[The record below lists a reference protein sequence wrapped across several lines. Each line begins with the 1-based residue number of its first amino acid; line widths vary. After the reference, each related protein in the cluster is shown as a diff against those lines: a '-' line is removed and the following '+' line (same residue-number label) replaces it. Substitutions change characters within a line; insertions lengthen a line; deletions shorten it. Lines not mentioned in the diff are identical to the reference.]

1 MTLYSATEPSGR
13 PRPPMRAK
21 RTPGQSAS
29 TTEQR
34 PGLYQRRISRFR
46 RISSRSVT
54 LTAPRRG
61 ERPISR
67 FRWIPAAAGWTVG
80 VIATLSLIASVSP
93 VIRWLI
99 KVPREFINNYLF
111 NFPDTSF
118 AWSFVLALLAGALTA
133 RKRIAWWLLVLN
145 LLVAAG
151 WNIGGLAADNN
162 TALNI
167 FGESLGL
174 VLHVAALGVLVL
186 AYREFWAKVRRGAL
200 YKAAAVLITGWAI
213 GILLSWGLVEMF
225 PRTLAPDD
233 RLFYVVDR
241 VVGFAVAGP
250 GSFAGRPH
258 VFLNALFGLFS
269 AFALIAAAIVLF
281 QSQRAE
287 NALTGEDE
295 SAIRGLL
302 ELYGKNDSLGY
313 FATRRDKSVVFAPSG
328 RAAITYRVEL
338 GVCLASGDPVGDP
351 RAWPQAIDAWLALCQ
366 TYGWTPGNMG
376 ASSAGARAF
385 RDAGLNALELGD
397 EAILHT
403 GDFKLSGRDMRGVRQ
418 AVTRARRS
426 GLTVR
431 IRRHHDIEQDEMKRV
446 TARADAWRDTESER
460 GFSMALGRL
469 GDPADGDCLLV
480 EAIQPDHTVVAM
492 LSLVPWGQNGVSLD
506 LMRRSAQSPNGT
518 IELMVSELALHAE
531 RIGISCI
538 SLNFAM
544 FRSAFEQGAQLGAG
558 PVARLWRGF
567 LLFFSRWW
575 QLETLYRSN
584 VKYQPSWVPR
594 YACYED
600 ARMIPRV
607 GVASVIAEGF
617 LVLPFTRRPKQ
628 HTGHH
633 PSVPP
638 TLVATGLLHHDG
650 TAPDVSRFPRAD
662 LGRADE
668 DQRRLPEQMRVRLC
682 KLKMLQDSGIDA
694 YPVGEPPS
702 HTVAQALGA
711 DDPTTISVSGRVL
724 QIRNFGGVL
733 FVQLRDWSAEMQ
745 LLLENSALE
754 RGRTADFT
762 KAIDLGDLVEVTGQM
777 GHSQTGTKSMIVHS
791 WRLIGKCLRPLP
803 NKWKGLT
810 DPEARVRSRYVDLAV
825 NAESRELITARSNV
839 LRAIRDTLCAKGFLE
854 VETPILQQIHGGA
867 AARPFITHSN
877 TYDLDLYLRIAPE
890 LYLKRLCVGGVERVF
905 ELGRAFRNEGVDSSH
920 NPEFT
925 LLEAYQAHADYTVWI
940 DGSRELIQNAAQAAN
955 GAQVVMRPRNPDR
968 RAGTDDYFE
977 PVDISGVWLVKTV
990 HDAVSEALGEHIDA
1004 HTSLAK
1010 LRTLSDAAQIPYL
1023 TRWDTGAIVLEL
1035 YEHLVEARTEQ
1046 PTFYIDFPTSVSP
1059 LTRPHRSK
1067 PHVAERWD
1075 LVAWGVELG
1084 TAYSELTD
1092 PVEQRRR
1099 LQEQSLLAAG
1109 GDPEAMEF
1117 DEDFLQ
1123 AMEYAMPP
1131 TGGLGMGVDRVV
1143 MLITGRSIRETLP
1156 FPLAKPR

>member
-1 MTLYSATEPSGR
+1 M
-13 PRPPMRAK
+13 
-21 RTPGQSAS
+21 
-29 TTEQR
+29 
-34 PGLYQRRISRFR
+34 
-46 RISSRSVT
+46 T
-54 LTAPRRG
+54 LTA
-61 ERPISR
+61 SR
-67 FRWIPAAAGWTVG
+67 LRSQPSSRLRWVPAAAGWTVG

-99 KVPREFINNYLF
+99 RVPREFINDYIF

-133 RKRIAWWLLVLN
+133 RKRIAWWLLVFN
-145 LLVAAG
+145 LLLAAG
-151 WNIGGLAADNN
+151 LNVAGLIVDHPSAAKRFGEMLGLGLHLAAVVV
-162 TALNI
+162 LI
-167 FGESLGL
+167 FG
-174 VLHVAALGVLVL
+174 
-186 AYREFWAKVRRGAL
+186 YREFWAKVRPGAL
-200 YKAAAVLITGWAI
+200 YKAAGVLLTGWAI
-213 GILLSWGLVEMF
+213 GIVVSWGLVETF
-225 PRTLAPDD
+225 PRTLAAED
-233 RLFYVVDR
+233 RLFYVVNR
-241 VVGFAVAGP
+241 VVGFAVVESAQ
-250 GSFAGRPH
+250 FTGRPP

-269 AFALIAAAIVLF
+269 AMALIVAAIVLF
-281 QSQRAE
+281 QSQRAD

-295 SAIRGLL
+295 SAIRGLI
-302 ELYGKNDSLGY
+302 ELWGKDDSLGY

-328 RAAITYRVEL
+328 RAAITYRVEV
-338 GVCLASGDPVGDP
+338 GVCLASGDPIGDP

-366 TYGWTPGNMG
+366 SYGWTPGNMG
-376 ASSAGARAF
+376 ASSAGAKAF
-385 RDAGLNALELGD
+385 REAGLNALELGD
-397 EAILHT
+397 EAILQT
-403 GDFKLSGRDMRGVRQ
+403 AEFRLSGREMRGVRQ
-418 AVTRARRS
+418 AVTRARRA

-431 IRRHHDIEQDEMKRV
+431 IRRHHDIEPAEMAQV
-446 TARADAWRDTESER
+446 TSRADSWRDTEAER
-460 GFSMALGRL
+460 GFSMALGRI

-480 EAIQPDHTVVAM
+480 EAIGSDDTVVAM
-492 LSLVPWGQNGVSLD
+492 LSLVPWGRNGVSLD
-506 LMRRSAQSPNGT
+506 LMRRSPHSPNGT

-531 RIGISCI
+531 RIGITRI

-584 VKYQPSWVPR
+584 MKYQPDWVPR
-594 YACYED
+594 FACYED
-600 ARMIPRV
+600 ARMVPRV
-607 GVASVIAEGF
+607 GVASSIAEGF
-617 LVLPFTRRPKQ
+617 LVLPFTRRDEQ

-638 TLVATGLLHHDG
+638 TLLATGLLHHDG
-650 TAPDVSRFPRAD
+650 SAPDASALQEAD
-662 LGRADE
+662 FGDVDARG
-668 DQRRLPEQMRVRLC
+668 RRLPEQMRVRMS
-682 KLKMLQDSGIDA
+682 KLKALQDSGIDA
-694 YPVGEPPS
+694 YPVGQPPS
-702 HTVAQALGA
+702 HTVAQALSIEDQTA
-711 DDPTTISVSGRVL
+711 VSVSGRVL
-724 QIRNFGGVL
+724 RIRDFGGVL
-733 FVQLRDWSAEMQ
+733 FAELRDWSAEVQ
-745 LLLENSALE
+745 LLLENSVLE
-754 RGRTADFT
+754 HARTADFT
-762 KAIDLGDLVEVTGQM
+762 KAIDLGDLVEVTGKM
-777 GHSQTGTKSMIVHS
+777 GYSKTGTQSLIVHS

-825 NAESRELITARSNV
+825 NAEARELIAARSRV
-839 LRAIRDTLCAKGFLE
+839 LRSIRDTLNDKGFLE

-867 AARPFITHSN
+867 AARPFITHINS
-877 TYDLDLYLRIAPE
+877 YDLDLYLRIAPE

-905 ELGRAFRNEGVDSSH
+905 ELGRAFRNEGVDFSH

-925 LLEAYQAHADYTVWI
+925 LLEAYQAHADYKDWI

-955 GAQVVMRPRNPDR
+955 GAQVVMRP
-968 RAGTDDYFE
+968 AGDGLE
-977 PVDISGVWLVKTV
+977 EIDISGVWPVKTV

-1004 HTSLAK
+1004 TTSLTR
-1010 LRTLSDAAQIPYL
+1010 LRRLSDAVKVPYL
-1023 TRWDTGAIVLEL
+1023 AQWDAGAVVLEL
-1035 YEHLVEARTEQ
+1035 YEHLVEAPTEK
-1046 PTFYIDFPTSVSP
+1046 PTFYIDFPLSVSP

-1067 PHVAERWD
+1067 PGVAERWD

-1099 LQEQSLLAAG
+1099 LEEQSFLAAG
-1109 GDPEAMEF
+1109 GDPEAMEL

-1143 MLITGRSIRETLP
+1143 MLVTGRSIRETLP

>member
-1 MTLYSATEPSGR
+1 M
-13 PRPPMRAK
+13 
-21 RTPGQSAS
+21 
-29 TTEQR
+29 
-34 PGLYQRRISRFR
+34 
-46 RISSRSVT
+46 
-54 LTAPRRG
+54 
-61 ERPISR
+61 
-67 FRWIPAAAGWTVG
+67 PAAAGWTVG

-99 KVPREFINNYLF
+99 RVPREFINDYIF

-133 RKRIAWWLLVLN
+133 RKRIAWWLLVFN
-145 LLVAAG
+145 LLLAAG
-151 WNIGGLAADNN
+151 LNVAGLIVDHPSAAKRFGEMLGLGLHLAAVVV
-162 TALNI
+162 LI
-167 FGESLGL
+167 F
-174 VLHVAALGVLVL
+174 
-186 AYREFWAKVRRGAL
+186 AYREFWAKVRPGAL
-200 YKAAAVLITGWAI
+200 YKAAGVLLTGWAI
-213 GILLSWGLVEMF
+213 GIVVSWGLVETF
-225 PRTLAPDD
+225 PRTLAAED
-233 RLFYVVDR
+233 RLFYVVNR
-241 VVGFAVAGP
+241 VVGFAVVESAQ
-250 GSFAGRPH
+250 FTGRPP

-269 AFALIAAAIVLF
+269 AMALIVAAIVLF
-281 QSQRAE
+281 QSQRAD

-295 SAIRGLL
+295 SAIRGLI
-302 ELYGKNDSLGY
+302 ELWGKDDSLGY

-328 RAAITYRVEL
+328 RAAITYRVEV
-338 GVCLASGDPVGDP
+338 GVCLASGDPIGDP

-366 TYGWTPGNMG
+366 SYGWTPGNMG
-376 ASSAGARAF
+376 ASSAGAKAF
-385 RDAGLNALELGD
+385 REAGLNALELGD
-397 EAILHT
+397 EAILQT
-403 GDFKLSGRDMRGVRQ
+403 AEFRLSGREMRGVRQ
-418 AVTRARRS
+418 AVTRARRA

-431 IRRHHDIEQDEMKRV
+431 IRRHHDIEPAEMAQV
-446 TARADAWRDTESER
+446 TSRADSWRDTEAER
-460 GFSMALGRL
+460 GFSMALGRI

-480 EAIQPDHTVVAM
+480 EAIGSDDTVVAM
-492 LSLVPWGQNGVSLD
+492 LSLVPWGRNGVSLD
-506 LMRRSAQSPNGT
+506 LMRRSPHSPNGT

-531 RIGISCI
+531 RIGITRI

-584 VKYQPSWVPR
+584 MKYQPDWVPR
-594 YACYED
+594 FACYED
-600 ARMIPRV
+600 ARMVPRV
-607 GVASVIAEGF
+607 GVASSIAEGF
-617 LVLPFTRRPKQ
+617 LVLPFTRRDEQ

-638 TLVATGLLHHDG
+638 TLLATGLLHHDG
-650 TAPDVSRFPRAD
+650 SAPDASALQEAD
-662 LGRADE
+662 FGDVDARG
-668 DQRRLPEQMRVRLC
+668 RRLPEQMRVRMS
-682 KLKMLQDSGIDA
+682 KLKALQDSGIDA
-694 YPVGEPPS
+694 YPVGQPPS
-702 HTVAQALGA
+702 HTVAQALSIEDQTA
-711 DDPTTISVSGRVL
+711 VSVSGRVL
-724 QIRNFGGVL
+724 RIRDFGGVL
-733 FVQLRDWSAEMQ
+733 FAELRDWSAEVQ
-745 LLLENSALE
+745 LLLENSVLE
-754 RGRTADFT
+754 HGRTADFT
-762 KAIDLGDLVEVTGQM
+762 KAIDLGDLVEVTGKM
-777 GHSQTGTKSMIVHS
+777 GYSKTGTQSLIVHS

-825 NAESRELITARSNV
+825 NAEARELIAARSRV
-839 LRAIRDTLCAKGFLE
+839 LRSIRDTLNDKGFLE

-867 AARPFITHSN
+867 AARPFITHINS
-877 TYDLDLYLRIAPE
+877 YDLDLYLRIAPE

-905 ELGRAFRNEGVDSSH
+905 ELGRAFRNEGVDFSH

-925 LLEAYQAHADYTVWI
+925 LLEAYQAHADYKDWI

-955 GAQVVMRPRNPDR
+955 GAQVVMRP
-968 RAGTDDYFE
+968 AGDGLE
-977 PVDISGVWLVKTV
+977 EIDISGVWPVKTV

-1004 HTSLAK
+1004 TTSLTR
-1010 LRTLSDAAQIPYL
+1010 LRRLSDAVKVPYL
-1023 TRWDTGAIVLEL
+1023 AQWDAGAVVLEL
-1035 YEHLVEARTEQ
+1035 YEHLVEAPTEK
-1046 PTFYIDFPTSVSP
+1046 PTFYIDFPLSVSP

-1067 PHVAERWD
+1067 PGVAERWD

-1099 LQEQSLLAAG
+1099 LEEQSFLAAG
-1109 GDPEAMEF
+1109 GDPEAMEL

-1143 MLITGRSIRETLP
+1143 MLVTGRSIRETLP